1 MDAAPATRRHRL
13 LVAWATWSEWPLAIV
28 ALAFV
33 VAYSWEIIGN
43 LDGTERAV
51 TEWVVNASWA
61 LFVLDYL
68 ARLVLADNPWRWF
81 RQHLLQLA
89 MVALPILRP
98 LRVLQVVIA
107 FQALQRRTGAV
118 VRGRV
123 VAYAAATSAL
133 LIYMAAISVLDAE
146 RDTGDITNL
155 GDALWWAFVTVTTVG
170 YGDYYPVTPTG
181 RLVAVG
187 LMLGGIALIGVVT
200 ATLASWIVERV
211 GTSDAAN
218 RTATT
223 AHVDQLQHEIAE
235 LRELIERH
243 VVPRAEG
250 SAPVEAVD
258 PPDPV
263 SPRSSP

>member
-1 MDAAPATRRHRL
+1 M

-28 ALAFV
+28 ALVFV
-33 VAYSWEIIGN
+33 IAYSWEIIGN
-43 LDGTERAV
+43 LDGTEKAI
-51 TEWVVNASWA
+51 TEWIVNASWA
-61 LFVLDYL
+61 VFVLDYL
-68 ARLVLADNPWRWF
+68 VRLVLADRPWYWF
-81 RQHLLQLA
+81 RTHLLQLA

-123 VAYAAATSAL
+123 VAYAAATSGL

-146 RDTGDITNL
+146 RDSGDITNL

-170 YGDYYPVTPTG
+170 YGDYFPITPIG

-211 GTSDAAN
+211 SANDASAK
-218 RTATT
+218 TATT
-223 AHVDQLQHEIAE
+223 AQVDRLHREIAE
-235 LRELIERH
+235 LRALIERQAAPAAEPPEAGS
-243 VVPRAEG
+243 PRAG
-250 SAPVEAVD
+250 SARAAS
-258 PPDPV
+258 PPAGNGRD
-263 SPRSSP
+263 